1 MRTYHDSSKAQKLE
15 YVEMKLG
22 GNAMQDQITRAL
34 LPFSRILSQTEG
46 TREEGMSTHL
56 HFTATPK
63 VIL

>member
-1 MRTYHDSSKAQKLE
+1 
-15 YVEMKLG
+15 MKLG